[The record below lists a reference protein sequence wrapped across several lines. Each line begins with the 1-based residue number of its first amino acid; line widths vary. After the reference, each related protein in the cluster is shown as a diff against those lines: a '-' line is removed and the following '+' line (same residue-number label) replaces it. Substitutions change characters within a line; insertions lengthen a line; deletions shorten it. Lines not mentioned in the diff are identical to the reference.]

1 MSRDFTTNEN
11 SIRRLGAGSRARR
24 DGGSPSSAVQ
34 AALASFADVPSVF
47 ARSLLAPTMFAL
59 SLLTTTLL
67 PTSVPHGTVSAQEQ
81 NSKKSG
87 ANRADAKKSDS
98 SKSETS
104 KSETSKSETSK
115 PETSKPDSSKSSA
128 TKSDATKP
136 EANKQSSTKSDA
148 NKADVDKTDASK
160 QDVSK
165 ASESRQA
172 AKEATGK
179 LGPKAKAAAKV
190 DAAKAGAAVGVTPER
205 EAAVMK
211 FVEQHHPELGTLL
224 VRLKDGDRKEYDR
237 AVRDLFRVSERLAQT
252 HERDQSRYE
261 LELRAWQVQ
270 SRIDLLTARMRMS
283 GGEELKSQLR
293 QTLLEQHQIKQQLL
307 QFERDRVAERL
318 QKLDEQLKGIEQ
330 SREDIV
336 EKQLR
341 LLSGEKKK

>member
-1 MSRDFTTNEN
+1 MSRDFTTTDN
-11 SIRRLGAGSRARR
+11 SIRRLGAASRAARSRR
-24 DGGSPSSAVQ
+24 DGDSSSSAVQ
-34 AALASFADVPSVF
+34 AAFASFAFAPSV
-47 ARSLLAPTMFAL
+47 FAL
-59 SLLTTTLL
+59 SLLATIVLATTAPL
-67 PTSVPHGTVSAQEQ
+67 GTVSAQEQ

-87 ANRADAKKSDS
+87 TNRADAKK
-98 SKSETS
+98 
-104 KSETSKSETSK
+104 
-115 PETSKPDSSKSSA
+115 
-128 TKSDATKP
+128 P
-136 EANKQSSTKSDA
+136 EANKQNSTKSDA
-148 NKADVDKTDASK
+148 NKTDASK
-160 QDVSK
+160 QEASK
-165 ASESRQA
+165 TAESKQA
-172 AKEATGK
+172 AKEAAKETTGK
-179 LGPKAKAAAKV
+179 SGPKAKAAAKV

>member
-1 MSRDFTTNEN
+1 
-11 SIRRLGAGSRARR
+11 
-24 DGGSPSSAVQ
+24 
-34 AALASFADVPSVF
+34 FAFAPSV
-47 ARSLLAPTMFAL
+47 FAL
-59 SLLTTTLL
+59 SLLATIVLATTAPL
-67 PTSVPHGTVSAQEQ
+67 GTVSAQEQ

-87 ANRADAKKSDS
+87 ANRADAKK
-98 SKSETS
+98 
-104 KSETSKSETSK
+104 
-115 PETSKPDSSKSSA
+115 PEANKQNA
-128 TKSDATKP
+128 TKSDADK
-136 EANKQSSTKSDA
+136 ADA
-148 NKADVDKTDASK
+148 NKTDASK
-160 QDVSK
+160 Q
-165 ASESRQA
+165 A
-172 AKEATGK
+172 AKEAAGK